1 MRKSIRRIVCMTAAI
16 LVLFSLV
23 PAPARAVD
31 PVSAAT
37 MANALAQAITA
48 YGASQGVSMMYDVT
62 DTNGIGEGVH
72 DLWDQFKTDINDN
85 DVPTYDSLAVTT
97 WSTIYKK
104 VGNSVAINLS
114 DTTVSYLDRFWNW
127 LLSGPAEMTK
137 VDNQYYEWT
146 LNESG
151 KVDAKLVNSITT
163 YTFNGVEFA
172 LLPVS
177 WIANNNTL
185 GIQGSQTSYV
195 VAYQIS
201 DAWYI
206 AAISGSSALITG
218 TLNGNPLFD
227 KSLSRRTGYN
237 IYYSQNLHSYSVQ
250 PPLPVCDFTGGNSS
264 STDFAAY
271 LGMTAAQTI
280 TDDMVIENNDISVQ
294 PYVGAETP
302 ENVYLPDN
310 DDVNYQPLPYVG
322 PLDIP
327 WQNAWGDGE
336 TVTDAIGTSIAGAL
350 DQEIANDGTLELEGD
365 NTVNPPIDDV
375 IGGPD
380 DYQVPG
386 LADVFPFCIPFDIYN
401 FLSALAADPV
411 APHFQAQLDF
421 PEAIG
426 GTQTIDIDF
435 DSPTWNQLAQLLR
448 LLELLAFIVGLALLT
463 RSMFIR
469 G

>member
-1 MRKSIRRIVCMTAAI
+1 MRKTIRRIVCMTAAL
-16 LVLFSLV
+16 LVLLSLAPV
-23 PAPARAVD
+23 PVRAVD

-48 YGASQGVSMMYDVT
+48 YGASNGVSMMYDVT
-62 DTNGIGEGVH
+62 DTSGIGEGVH
-72 DLWDQFKTDINDN
+72 DLWDQFKDDINDN

-114 DTTVSYLDRFWNW
+114 DTVVSYLDRFWNW
-127 LLSGPAEMTK
+127 LLSGPAEMQK
-137 VDNQYYEWT
+137 VDDQYYQWT
-146 LNESG
+146 LDQNGNVSPISVLNQSFYLINGYQLYTLPIGTQLSNGTQRQVLVNNNANVAAFAVLMNPGAGDALTLFLVSLDGTSFEYKFDTDRYWANSSYLATSRWYYGIASSG
-151 KVDAKLVNSITT
+151 NGGSILNDMPVYPFIDNSISSYLGDYNPTGISAVDA
-163 YTFNGVEFA
+163 
-172 LLPVS
+172 
-177 WIANNNTL
+177 
-185 GIQGSQTSYV
+185 GIG
-195 VAYQIS
+195 I
-201 DAWYI
+201 
-206 AAISGSSALITG
+206 
-218 TLNGNPLFD
+218 
-227 KSLSRRTGYN
+227 R
-237 IYYSQNLHSYSVQ
+237 
-250 PPLPVCDFTGGNSS
+250 
-264 STDFAAY
+264 
-271 LGMTAAQTI
+271 
-280 TDDMVIENNDISVQ
+280 

-302 ENVYLPDN
+302 ENVYIPDN

-322 PLDIP
+322 PLNIP

-336 TVTDAIGTSIAGAL
+336 TIDDAGAQDIADAL
-350 DQEIANDGTLELEGD
+350 DQQIVDDGTLQLEGD

-411 APHFQAQLDF
+411 APHFTAQLDF